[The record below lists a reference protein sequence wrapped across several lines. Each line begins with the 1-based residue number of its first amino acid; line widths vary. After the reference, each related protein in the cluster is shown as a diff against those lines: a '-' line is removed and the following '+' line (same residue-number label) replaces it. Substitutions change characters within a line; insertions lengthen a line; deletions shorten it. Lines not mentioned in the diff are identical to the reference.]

1 MKITSMLAGIIAAVV
16 MGSIG
21 LSAHAEK
28 RDQTYVKTGNR
39 SISKSAIALTESPNH
54 EISQEVLLQNS
65 KYSSPDFQ
73 VTEEWI
79 YIQSDQIDGTG
90 THKGYYTYVLKG
102 GEQTYGTFEG
112 SHKTVAK
119 EDGSWLTTWDGT
131 YKYLGGTGKYKNI
144 KGTGT
149 YKGKVGSKEPFH
161 EEGRDQI
168 EY

>member
-1 MKITSMLAGIIAAVV
+1 MRFKSVFTSFVALAVF
-16 MGSIG
+16 SIF
-21 LSAHAEK
+21 SFSVYAEK

-39 SISKSAIALTESPNH
+39 SISKSTITLTESPNH
-54 EISQEVLLQNS
+54 EVTQEVLLQNS

-79 YIQSDQIDGTG
+79 YIHSDQIDGTG
-90 THKGYYTYVLKG
+90 THKGYYTYVLIG
-102 GEQTYGTFEG
+102 GEQAYGTFEG

-119 EDGSWLTTWDGT
+119 EDGSWTSTWDGT

-144 KGTGT
+144 KGSGT
-149 YKGKVGSKEPFH
+149 YKGKVGSKEPFY
-161 EEGRDQI
+161 EEGRDKI